1 MTESKPLRIFVAM
14 PGTTMG
20 KNAKYKPEDV
30 KNNLLSQ
37 VVERLRPRLLGRE
50 VTLDI
55 EMDKKRSEPIHASMF
70 AEARDAD
77 VYIADLTGANPNVYL
92 ELGVRWALRDN
103 VTVLISQSRED
114 IKFNVGANRIIFYAP
129 ETIIKATEDIV
140 AAIVDGLTNNRLDS
154 LVRLNSELVTIPRSR
169 LEDLQSQISQL
180 TTSRGE
186 DLLRAAKTTE
196 DLTRRISL
204 LKQVIDAN
212 PSSTEAWLELGKALR
227 SGGDYPEAVDA
238 LQTAKRLAPECSVIY
253 RELGVCYSK
262 MKKSEL
268 AANSLREAVRLTPK
282 DAEAWSNLGGA
293 LRRLGMQNAPSAYD
307 RKSLEEAH
315 DSYQSAHSI
324 NKYDLYAGLN
334 VARLDVLLSK
344 WEPQR
349 RDQAKEEFRKQIS
362 LCRYAVD
369 DNPKDYWRR
378 FDLADAL
385 LFSGEYEES
394 GETLKSAIKAIP
406 DDERI
411 DTVSTVLGP
420 MQDYL
425 NADVLDSALRV
436 EIEKAVKVLEAAKG
450 VTLNP

>member
-1 MTESKPLRIFVAM
+1 M

-30 KNNLLSQ
+30 KVNLLSQ
-37 VVERLRPRLLGRE
+37 VAERLQAKLGRE
-50 VTLDI
+50 VKLEI
-55 EMDKKRSEPIHASMF
+55 EMDKKQTGVIPASMF
-70 AEARDAD
+70 AEARDTD

-103 VTVLISQSRED
+103 VTVLISQSKED
-114 IKFNVGANRIIFYAP
+114 IKFNVSANRVIFYTP
-129 ETIIKATEDIV
+129 ETLIRATEDIV
-140 AAIVDGLTNNRLDS
+140 STILDGLSNNRLDS
-154 LVRLNSELVTIPRSR
+154 LVRLHSDLVTIPRKVLDELQAEIGR
-169 LEDLQSQISQL
+169 L
-180 TTSRGE
+180 TKSRGE

-212 PSSTEAWLELGKALR
+212 PSATEAWLELGKALR
-227 SGGDYPEAVDA
+227 SGGSYPDAVDA
-238 LQTAKRLAPECSVIY
+238 LQTAKRLASDSAVVY

-268 AANSLREAVRLTPK
+268 AANSLREAVRLDPK

-293 LRRLGMQNAPSAYD
+293 LRRLGMQNAPRTYD
-307 RKSLEEAH
+307 RKSLEEAY
-315 DSYQSAHSI
+315 DSYESAHSI
-324 NKYDLYAGLN
+324 NRYDLYAGLN
-334 VARLDVLLSK
+334 VARLDALLSR
-344 WEPQR
+344 WEPLR
-349 RDQAKEEFRKQIS
+349 LDRAKEKFRKQIS

-385 LFSGEYEES
+385 LFSGGYEES
-394 GETLKSAIKAIP
+394 NKVLGNAINIIP
-406 DDERI
+406 EDERR

-425 NADVLDSALRV
+425 NADVLDNILRV
-436 EIEKAVKVLEAAKG
+436 EIEKAVKMLEAAKG